1 MAWSPKL
8 FARPLALAMAGTIA
22 TMTLTTPRLAHGDT
36 RLVPSIAVSERY
48 DSNVFFVPGGNRED
62 YVTNI
67 SPQVKVDDKGRLIEG
82 TVQGGATGEEY
93 VKTSGLN
100 IIVMDG
106 GLTVEV
112 EHV

>member
-8 FARPLALAMAGTIA
+8 FARPVALAMAGTIA
-22 TMTLTTPRLAHGDT
+22 TMTLTTPRIAHGDT

-67 SPQVKVDDKGRLIEG
+67 SPQAKADHKGRLLEG
-82 TVQGGATGEEY
+82 TVQGGGTGEVY
-93 VKTSGLN
+93 VTTHVLN
-100 IIVMDG
+100 YTAAHG
-106 GLTVEV
+106 G
-112 EHV
+112 